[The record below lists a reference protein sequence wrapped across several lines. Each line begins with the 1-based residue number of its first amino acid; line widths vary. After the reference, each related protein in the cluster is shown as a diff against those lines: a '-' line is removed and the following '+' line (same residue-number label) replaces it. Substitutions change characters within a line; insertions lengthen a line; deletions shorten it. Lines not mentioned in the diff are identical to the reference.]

1 MKIAYFAP
9 IYFDD
14 LKQRPQYIAEELSKY
29 HEIYYIEPTISF
41 IRYLLKGGRHCKGIS
56 YDINSKL
63 HIIRLDGS
71 MTLHKSIT
79 LFDICNLN
87 SISEKWQ
94 LRKLI
99 QECDIVW
106 VGYPGWYSVIKSYKN
121 KKIIYDKMDDNAQL
135 AHMKS
140 IRKYIQ
146 LVEPK
151 LLEKS
156 DRIIVSSQ
164 KFYEELQTKYKNIT
178 LMRNAVEKKDFQGV
192 PISFEPF
199 EMKEYYNYAYFGTIG
214 DWFDFNVIKQILI
227 QHKNNKIYLIG
238 NNLVEKYVDERVIY
252 IDSLTKNELFR
263 YVMQFDIFLYPF
275 KQDNFLESI
284 NPVKIYEYIALN
296 KPIIA
301 VRSKET
307 EVLKDYCYLYD
318 NKIPKNIYL
327 KRPLINTEEL
337 LKFLDKNSWEN
348 RIKNLRK
355 ISDGEKK

>member
-1 MKIAYFAP
+1 
-9 IYFDD
+9 
-14 LKQRPQYIAEELSKY
+14 
-29 HEIYYIEPTISF
+29 
-41 IRYLLKGGRHCKGIS
+41 
-56 YDINSKL
+56 
-63 HIIRLDGS
+63 
-71 MTLHKSIT
+71 
-79 LFDICNLN
+79 
-87 SISEKWQ
+87 
-94 LRKLI
+94 
-99 QECDIVW
+99 
-106 VGYPGWYSVIKSYKN
+106 
-121 KKIIYDKMDDNAQL
+121 MDDNAQL